1 MSQQRFSGISGAVI
15 RFLHHVDYAW
25 LLPLLARL
33 PLGIGYQLARLRGE
47 INARLGRDWR
57 SMALGTRHIARQ
69 SAAGYRIL
77 RPQATEQELQS
88 LVQERFRAES
98 LEEFEGCLMAAGR
111 VAGIRHEVT
120 PSDFTDIC
128 KQQDR
133 GLVLLT
139 PHFDSFWLGTVFLAQ
154 AGMKVNAMTSA
165 VTHDHRVIA
174 AVQQH
179 FYKKYRGMERLLN
192 GGRMLNMEEGLR
204 PFYQMLERKECL
216 VILADAPATVNSSA
230 ATPYFLGCRRRLAG
244 GALRLARKTGS
255 DLGAFVCRYLKP
267 GRYLLKGG
275 PIVDAHDPQAFDQV
289 YRYLSDEIAAA
300 PGRWCAADML
310 PLMTPV
316 DNGAP
321 S

>member
-1 MSQQRFSGISGAVI
+1 MHQLKFSGISGTII
-15 RFLHHVDYAW
+15 RSLHHADYAW

-33 PLGIGYQLARLRGE
+33 PLGAGYQLARLRGE

-57 SMALGTRHIARQ
+57 SMALETRHVARQ
-69 SAAGYRIL
+69 SAVGYRIL

-111 VAGIRHEVT
+111 VAGIRHEIT
-120 PSDFTDIC
+120 PPDFTDVC
-128 KQQDR
+128 KQRDR

-165 VTHDHRVIA
+165 VTHDQRVMP
-174 AVQQH
+174 AVQRH

-216 VILADAPATVNSSA
+216 VILADAPATANSSV
-230 ATPYFLGCRRRLAG
+230 ATPHFLGCRRQLAG

-255 DLGAFVCRYLKP
+255 VLGAFVCRYLEP
-267 GRYLLKGG
+267 GHYLVKGG
-275 PIVDAHDPQAFDQV
+275 PIISAEDPCAFDVV
-289 YRYLSDEIAAA
+289 YRYLSEEIEAA
-300 PGRWCAADML
+300 PGRWEAADLL

-316 DNGAP
+316 DSGEP